1 MPTASNQQLD
11 RLPSNK
17 KVDADGDGIIT
28 REEQQSFGNRQIPTG
43 TAKQNYTAVRYGNDK
58 GSISFGEIHKR
69 GDVTAG
75 VMLRA
80 PDGRHQFSLDND
92 GKRQGSSNSTSLS
105 TFNVKCGIDTSII
118 SNADDTLTLTAD
130 HGNIC
135 IVAKN
140 GKIRLQANDIEL
152 NAIDGKG
159 GQGMIR
165 LDASESVNVD
175 SKQFLVSSVFYKISS
190 LGMGEITAC
199 GPLTIYGSI
208 VAGVTASVTLKD
220 SKVGGQWFQRLNNTL
235 TSVSVFRQNSAKK

>member
-1 MPTASNQQLD
+1 MANLEP
-11 RLPSNK
+11 RIP
-17 KVDADGDGIIT
+17 
-28 REEQQSFGNRQIPTG
+28 EESSETPPGKNE
-43 TAKQNYTAVRYGNDK
+43 TAKINYTATGYGNDH
-58 GSISFGEIHKR
+58 GSLRFGSL
-69 GDVTAG
+69 DTDATVTSAVALQSG
-75 VMLRA
+75 A
-80 PDGRHQFSLDND
+80 DGRHQFSLDND
-92 GKRQGSSNSTSLS
+92 GKRQGSTNSTSLS

>member
-1 MPTASNQQLD
+1 MANLEP
-11 RLPSNK
+11 R
-17 KVDADGDGIIT
+17 
-28 REEQQSFGNRQIPTG
+28 IPEKSSETPPG
-43 TAKQNYTAVRYGNDK
+43 KNETAKINYTATGYGNDH
-58 GSISFGEIHKR
+58 GSLRFGSL
-69 GDVTAG
+69 DTDATVTSAVALQSG
-75 VMLRA
+75 A
-80 PDGRHQFSLDND
+80 DGRHQFSLDND
-92 GKRQGSSNSTSLS
+92 GQRQGSTNSTSLS

>member
-1 MPTASNQQLD
+1 MANLEP
-11 RLPSNK
+11 RIP
-17 KVDADGDGIIT
+17 
-28 REEQQSFGNRQIPTG
+28 EESSETPPGKNE
-43 TAKQNYTAVRYGNDK
+43 TAKINYTATGYGNDH
-58 GSISFGEIHKR
+58 GSLRFGSL
-69 GDVTAG
+69 DTDATVTSAVALQSG
-75 VMLRA
+75 A
-80 PDGRHQFSLDND
+80 DGRHQFSLDND
-92 GKRQGSSNSTSLS
+92 GKRQGSTNSTSLS

-190 LGMGEITAC
+190 LGMGEITTC
-199 GPLTIYGSI
+199 GPLMVYGSI

-220 SKVGGQWFQRLNNTL
+220 SKVGGQLFQRLSNVL
-235 TSVSVFRQNSAKK
+235 TAVNVFRQNSARN

>member
-1 MPTASNQQLD
+1 MANLEP
-11 RLPSNK
+11 R
-17 KVDADGDGIIT
+17 
-28 REEQQSFGNRQIPTG
+28 IPEKSSETPPG
-43 TAKQNYTAVRYGNDK
+43 KNETAKINYTATGYGNDH
-58 GSISFGEIHKR
+58 GSLRFGNLDTNATVTSAISLQSG
-69 GDVTAG
+69 A
-75 VMLRA
+75 
-80 PDGRHQFSLDND
+80 DGRHQLSLDND
-92 GKRQGSSNSTSLS
+92 GKRQGSTNSTSLS

-190 LGMGEITAC
+190 LGMGEITTC
-199 GPLTIYGSI
+199 GPLMVYGSI